1 MPWSSASTTTGL
13 FDASLPAVAIFK
25 PCSAAARNETLV
37 QRRAARCRKL
47 IAKMPQTTVA
57 VLRDVYAAAGGEEAP
72 LGERAAVR
80 ALRDGFA
87 ALALGKSMSWTDEVV
102 ERVLKKTDPSGA
114 TDEYGGLEHFLAAS
128 AQALRT
134 VEKAAAAARPHS
146 YDRSGRQARSSR
158 PLPVRMRG
166 VAGVQQLMGALASG
180 TRTLFGYNIV
190 DIDTMF
196 GAMDRDQNGVIDW
209 PELEAA
215 LARLDIV
222 VEGETFEN
230 LVNAID
236 VNGDGIITLV
246 EFRRALAWLERTE
259 TSAAAANGARR
270 KKKKKKKT
278 KTRRAKGAKQKRA
291 AGASR
296 IGRDLGLGSRRIAT
310 QRRPQPPRRAAKP
323 LEQEQQ
329 PPPQQPPPRRE
340 EEPRSPPHAATA
352 APAPQPQLPPELA
365 LQPALQQTWLPTP
378 QPRASLGPSP
388 RSGDDPVLGA
398 LRSLLAQQGNGE
410 LASKESNQRALKEA
424 LREMYAQHA
433 PSGARLA
440 SAAAT
445 ARGASPVA
453 CGRGGDRAAEFGT
466 MLNTIVRQLVGGAIP
481 ASVAANGAARAPLS
495 PLSTEQQRRP
505 APRAAKRLVASVP
518 RLERFN
524 GVVTRGQIDA
534 VVTLLI
540 DEMML
545 AEASAL
551 AAKRKLGEVVAES
564 DARRAVLDKALAAIA
579 AEEEAEGTARACLAE
594 RAAIAEKHAEEVEA
608 TRRAAEAA
616 AATETPFALRTKAR
630 LAAPDAERAAVLR
643 RDAESYAEYRAL
655 AEEAINPSG
664 TGRAQ
669 WELVELYV
677 CSLVLFRRSPIADAR
692 TQLALPYDHQS
703 HTLAFLSLSSAPFL
717 PSPLV
722 SKG

>member
-1 MPWSSASTTTGL
+1 
-13 FDASLPAVAIFK
+13 VAIFK
-25 PCSAAARNETLV
+25 PRSVAARNETLA

-47 IAKMPQTTVA
+47 IAKMPLTAVA
-57 VLRDVYAAAGGEEAP
+57 VLRDVFAAHAAAEAP

-87 ALALGKSMSWTDEVV
+87 ALALRRASSWTDEVV
-102 ERVLKKTDPSGA
+102 ARVLKKTDPSGA

-134 VEKAAAAARPHS
+134 VEKAVAAARPHS
-146 YDRSGRQARSSR
+146 YDRSGRQARSMR
-158 PLPVRMRG
+158 PIPARMRG
-166 VAGVQQLMGALASG
+166 VAGVRQLMRALASG
-180 TRTLFGYNIV
+180 TRTLFGCNIV

-215 LARLDIV
+215 LVRLDIV

-259 TSAAAANGARR
+259 TSAAAASGARR
-270 KKKKKKKT
+270 KKKRST
-278 KTRRAKGAKQKRA
+278 KGAKR
-291 AGASR
+291 R
-296 IGRDLGLGSRRIAT
+296 IVGVARVGHGLGSRRVGKE
-310 QRRPQPPRRAAKP
+310 RRPQPPRRAAKM
-323 LEQEQQ
+323 QEQQ
-329 PPPQQPPPRRE
+329 RQQPPPRRE
-340 EEPRSPPHAATA
+340 VEPRSPLRAAG
-352 APAPQPQLPPELA
+352 PAPQPTS
-365 LQPALQQTWLPTP
+365 QPTSQPTPQPTP
-378 QPRASLGPSP
+378 QPRASPGPSP
-388 RSGDDPVLGA
+388 VAGDDPVLGA

-410 LASKESNQRALKEA
+410 HASKDANQRALKEA

-433 PSGARLA
+433 PMGVRPA
-440 SAAAT
+440 SAAGT

-453 CGRGGDRAAEFGT
+453 RGRGDDRAAEFGT

-481 ASVAANGAARAPLS
+481 ASVAASGAVRAPLS
-495 PLSTEQQRRP
+495 PLSAEQQRRP
-505 APRAAKRLVASVP
+505 ASRARPRAQRAAKRRVASVP

-524 GVVTRGQIDA
+524 GIVTRGQIDA
-534 VVTLLI
+534 VVAMLI
-540 DEMML
+540 EEMML
-545 AEASAL
+545 EEASAL
-551 AAKRKLGEVVAES
+551 AAKRKLGEVVAEG

-579 AEEEAEGTARACLAE
+579 AEEEAEGAARLRLAE
-594 RAAIAEKHAEEVEA
+594 SAATAAQHAEEVEA

-616 AATETPFALRTKAR
+616 AAKETPFALHAKAQ
-630 LAAPDAERAAVLR
+630 LAAPDSERAAVLR
-643 RDAESYAEYRAL
+643 HDAQSHAEYRAL

-677 CSLVLFRRSPIADAR
+677 YSYIVRRSPRREDSCAGAGFSSVPSYR
-692 TQLALPYDHQS
+692 S
-703 HTLAFLSLSSAPFL
+703 HPRFPTLAPSLPP
-717 PSPLV
+717 PSHHQ
-722 SKG
+722 